1 MGVALWGMG
10 LWVGSAGAQDPGHG
24 RARGDRPRRAGA
36 GAPEGQPGP
45 RHMSVDQQ
53 MERLTKELQLN
64 TDQQEKIRK
73 LLTEHSE
80 KMREAFRSRG
90 AGQGQGQENR
100 AQMRDLLTQLR
111 EARAAKD
118 EAKIKDLETKIR
130 ELRENSPMAQ
140 ARQKLMSDI
149 EAVLTAEQKAKFPKV
164 RDEVFG
170 PPWGGPVSLESNPE
184 MLMRAVHDPSLNLSK
199 EKQQA
204 IRDLFKDWKTKSKG
218 LQSDEEQKTAAAE
231 FYKKVM
237 AELTDEQQ
245 AKVKAWRPGPPPPP
259 AGPGEGQP
267 GKERGKR
274 AGRHGSRNGGA
285 GGAPAAPQQ

>member
-1 MGVALWGMG
+1 MRTRLSGVVILGMG
-10 LWVGSAGAQDPGHG
+10 LLVGSALAQAPGQG
-24 RARGDRPRRAGA
+24 RQRGERPRRAGA
-36 GAPEGQPGP
+36 AAPEGPQGP
-45 RHMSVDQQ
+45 RRMTVDQQ

-64 TDQQEKIRK
+64 ADQQDKIRK

-90 AGQGQGQENR
+90 QEQGQENR
-100 AQMRDLLTQLR
+100 AQMRDLMTQLR

-118 EAKIKDLETKIR
+118 EAKVKELEAKLQEMR
-130 ELRENSPMAQ
+130 AKSPMGE

-149 EAVLTAEQKAKFPKV
+149 EAVLTPEQKAKFPKV

-170 PPWGGPVSLESNPE
+170 PWGGPPSLENNPE

-199 EKQQA
+199 DKEQA

-218 LQSDEEQKTAAAE
+218 LQSAEEKKTAAAD

-237 AELTDEQQ
+237 DQLTPEQQ
-245 AKVKAWRPGPPPPP
+245 AKVKAWRPGPPP
-259 AGPGEGQP
+259 AGEGEGQP
-267 GKERGKR
+267 GNERGHR
-274 AGRHGSRNGGA
+274 GRRGAHGAGA
-285 GGAPAAPQQ
+285 GGTPAAPQQ